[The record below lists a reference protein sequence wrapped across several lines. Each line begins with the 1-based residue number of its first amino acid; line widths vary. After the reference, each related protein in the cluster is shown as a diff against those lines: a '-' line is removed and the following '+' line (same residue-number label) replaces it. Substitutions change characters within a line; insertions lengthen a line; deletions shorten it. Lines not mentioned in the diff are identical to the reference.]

1 MGRGAFRE
9 NCYDLGETP
18 AAPKLD
24 HHLVGKSP
32 FKRRTEVF
40 SFYIIGEMF
49 GTNELL
55 WMRLAFAYLFL
66 VRDT

>member
-1 MGRGAFRE
+1 MPPPPEPPQNYYLFWI
-9 NCYDLGETP
+9 D
-18 AAPKLD
+18 
-24 HHLVGKSP
+24 HLVVKSS
-32 FKRRTEVF
+32 FKGRTEVF